1 MDSYTLGDISSFLN
15 SSPSTEIKNDLFSV
29 PVITPEA
36 VKEIYSK
43 PAPKPAGVKKSKR
56 SKTVDSDSDT
66 GTKGT
71 KAPKTDFK
79 ELSQEEQDQIESKTL
94 FVGNLPI
101 GLKRKQLSK
110 LFCDFGKITSL
121 RFRSVAVTDLKLG
134 KKVCLKANKINE
146 NATSKNAYIIYDN
159 EESVNKALIKNNEK
173 VNDFHIR
180 VDKVTK
186 SKKDIDND
194 CNNSIFIG
202 NIPFTA
208 QEEAIRA
215 ALLPCGEIEYVR
227 LIRDKATNIGKGI
240 GYVKFVDSA
249 GVLFAMKMKDT
260 IEIEGRKL
268 RIDNCK
274 SKVKLDAALNKKE
287 KHDKKQAYRG
297 RKAKAT
303 DKKMFEHKAKKGPKG
318 AKPVHPKKKKGL
330 TTHKMDKK
338 MSKDPTK
345 KKGRKEKPRKEK
357 SKWSWSVVLVLF
369 WELYV
374 QERKPVSTWFRS
386 VPLNIIWLFLNFNL
400 LKQFI

>member
-15 SSPSTEIKNDLFSV
+15 STTATDAKNDLFSV
-29 PVITPEA
+29 PAITAEA

-43 PAPKPAGVKKSKR
+43 PAPKPAGEKKSKR
-56 SKTVDSDSDT
+56 SKTADPDSDEE
-66 GTKGT
+66 
-71 KAPKTDFK
+71 KTLPSELK
-79 ELSQEEQDQIESKTL
+79 EISQEEKDLIDKRTV

-121 RFRSVAVTDLKLG
+121 RFRSVAVSDLKLG
-134 KKVCLKANKINE
+134 KKVCLKANKVNE
-146 NATSKNAYIIYDN
+146 NATTKNAYIIFDN
-159 EESVNKALIKNNEK
+159 EESVNKALVKNNEN
-173 VNDFHIR
+173 VIDFHIR

-186 SKKDIDND
+186 TKKDIDND

-215 ALLPCGEIEYVR
+215 ALLPCGAIEYVR

-274 SKVKLDAALNKKE
+274 SKTKLDAALNKKE

-297 RKAKAT
+297 RKSKAT
-303 DKKMFEHKAKKGPKG
+303 DKKMFETKVKKGQKG
-318 AKPVHPKKKKGL
+318 AKPARSKGSKGL
-330 TTHKMDKK
+330 TSHKMDKK
-338 MSKDPTK
+338 MSKDATK
-345 KKGRKEKPRKEK
+345 KKGRVPRKD
-357 SKWSWSVVLVLF
+357 
-369 WELYV
+369 
-374 QERKPVSTWFRS
+374 KPKT
-386 VPLNIIWLFLNFNL
+386 
-400 LKQFI
+400 K